1 MMIGN
6 KELKIR
12 TNEQRLS
19 MMIQRNKKVRPPM
32 KTNYT
37 LTIYGVVQK
46 PRPFQSF
53 VSIIYA
59 NMKDKNILFLEA
71 LLRCYHCHTERQCLS
86 MLWLFPGVGTGQG
99 EKVVVSGCGLCSP
112 GVRLAL
118 WGAGSTRPAAHSLH
132 SHITWLWWRWQYGEN
147 DDLMLAIATVGG
159 YLALSS
165 AVVWM
170 SAWRPFYVRL
180 KPNEE
185 RRYIREGS
193 TKW

>member
-1 MMIGN
+1 MV
-6 KELKIR
+6 
-12 TNEQRLS
+12 LS
-19 MMIQRNKKVRPPM
+19 KH
-32 KTNYT
+32 
-37 LTIYGVVQK
+37 
-46 PRPFQSF
+46 PRPFQSI

-59 NMKDKNILFLEA
+59 KMKDKNILFFRGIIA
-71 LLRCYHCHTERQCLS
+71 LLSLS
-86 MLWLFPGVGTGQG
+86 YWATVFVHVVTFPRGGQG

-165 AVVWM
+165 AVVYNTILWM

-185 RRYIREGS
+185 VRYIREGS